1 MNWQTYTAL
10 AIVGITLT
18 IFIYCIFSRKNPKPP
33 AATTAAAEPLRSPEL
48 TLLVTNLS
56 PRQ

>member
-18 IFIYCIFSRKNPKPP
+18 IFIYRIFSRKKSKASCGQNCGCGTVKKP
-33 AATTAAAEPLRSPEL
+33 
-48 TLLVTNLS
+48 
-56 PRQ
+56 